1 MERKRETTAV
11 GVHEAFNA
19 IEAEVAILLD
29 SIRTERDDAAL
40 LAFCERA
47 AEDDAAD
54 VESDRVAVAVARH
67 DPALD
72 EAFARVRRLLTAVGS
87 I

>member
-1 MERKRETTAV
+1 MEHERETTAV
-11 GVHEAFNA
+11 SVHKTFNA

-29 SIRTERDDAAL
+29 SIRAVRDDEAL

-47 AEDDAAD
+47 AEDDSAD
-54 VESDRVAVAVARH
+54 SESDRAAAAVALH

-72 EAFARVRRLLTAVGS
+72 EAFARVRHLLVAVTS